1 MSISVSEVIA
11 IVLTIKNTV
20 DNFYANNS
28 ICKELSRLVV
38 RLQFFLE
45 SNELFI
51 RSVNN
56 VSIHN
61 SILHIKDVLDNVIDE
76 IRKYDSKG
84 IFKHLLKSQKY
95 SDRFKQLCL
104 DINNSQQSLQTILIT
119 FVSQKV
125 SDMSEDITF
134 VCETVCDISDQVII
148 SNCDAVI
155 EQFSSEF
162 VMLFTERFDK
172 LEGLLELS
180 KDDQQSILSKVLQ
193 KQETELN
200 QILSAI
206 EELKKSSTLVKR
218 NYGADMIR
226 SAYKAA
232 TEPALGPSDLN
243 IDWSNSLG
251 QGSFGINQ

>member
-1 MSISVSEVIA
+1 MSISVSEVVA

-20 DNFYANNS
+20 DNFYANNA

-45 SNELFI
+45 ANAAFI
-51 RSVNN
+51 HQLNNVSVNN
-56 VSIHN
+56 C
-61 SILHIKDVLDNVIDE
+61 ILHIKDVLDNVIDE

-84 IFKHLLKSQKY
+84 MFKHLLKSQKY

-104 DINNSQQSLQTILIT
+104 DINNSQQALQTVLIT

-125 SDMSEDITF
+125 SDISEDITF
-134 VCETVCDISDQVII
+134 VCETVCDISDEVIS

-162 VMLFTERFDK
+162 VMLFTERFEK
-172 LEGLLELS
+172 LEGILELN
-180 KDDQQSILSKVLQ
+180 KEDQQSLLSKVLQ

-206 EELKKSSTLVKR
+206 DELKQSSNIVKR

-232 TEPALGPSDLN
+232 TEPPLLPTDLN
-243 IDWSNSLG
+243 IDWNNSLG

>member
-20 DNFYANNS
+20 DNYHANNV

-134 VCETVCDISDQVII
+134 VCETVCDISDQVIS